1 MLLQERAPKP
11 DLFELLRNDE
21 FRPTEKVLCT
31 IFKQICKAMIFLL
44 KANIVH
50 GDLACRNILV
60 FECNS
65 TEPEKNLVKL
75 TDFGLAQQTTVNNS
89 IHPSTATIPIRYAA
103 SELLQPR
110 TTSKCSEKSE
120 VYSMGT
126 LMWEA
131 CSNGEIPYGSIEDD
145 NDVREIKISNE
156 RLPRPTICG
165 NQLWD
170 IINDCWNI
178 NPQDR
183 PCFRSLKRHLSRSIS
198 QLHSQF
204 ANLLNKSSLV
214 KVFLLDQDNHQE

>member
-1 MLLQERAPKP
+1 MLVQERAPKP
-11 DLFELLRNDE
+11 DLFELLSNDDR
-21 FRPTEKVLCT
+21 FRPTEEVLCT
-31 IFKQICKAMIFLL
+31 IFKQICKAMIFLV
-44 KANIVH
+44 KANIIH

-89 IHPSTATIPIRYAA
+89 IHPSAVTIPVRYTAP
-103 SELLQPR
+103 ELLQPQTR
-110 TTSKCSEKSE
+110 SKCCEKSE
-120 VYSMGT
+120 VYSLGT

-165 NQLWD
+165 DQLWN
-170 IINDCWNI
+170 IINDCWDI
-178 NPQDR
+178 DPQDR
-183 PCFRSLKRHLSRSIS
+183 PSFRLVKRQISRLIS

-204 ANLLNKSSLV
+204 
-214 KVFLLDQDNHQE
+214 E